1 MSINPSLQTV
11 TFSTIK
17 MLNESTKLIGLPK
30 LKGQVIITLPNIL
43 EFNDKLKESIN
54 FSKNDIECFIIT
66 SSTQN
71 DIEILIEKYNL
82 NKSFISNDFKSF
94 SKIFDLRDE
103 KNNLIKSLIMINKDC
118 QIIHKEILNA
128 SYI

>member
-1 MSINPSLQTV
+1 MSMNPSLQTV

-118 QIIHKEILNA
+118 QIIHKETL
-128 SYI
+128 

>member
-1 MSINPSLQTV
+1 MSINPTFQMV

-54 FSKNDIECFIIT
+54 ISKNEIESFVIT
-66 SSTQN
+66 SSKHE
-71 DIEILIEKYNL
+71 DIEKIINKYTL
-82 NKSFISNDFKSF
+82 SASLISNDFKSF
-94 SKIFDLRDE
+94 AKTFNLRDE
-103 KNNLIKSLIMINKDC
+103 QNNLIKSLIMINKDC
-118 QIIHKEILNA
+118 QIIHKEIL
-128 SYI
+128 

>member
-94 SKIFDLRDE
+94 AKIFDLRDE

-118 QIIHKEILNA
+118 QIIHKETL
-128 SYI
+128 

>member
-30 LKGQVIITLPNIL
+30 LKGQVIITLSNIL

-94 SKIFDLRDE
+94 AKIFDLRDE

-118 QIIHKEILNA
+118 QIIHKETL
-128 SYI
+128 